1 MEDANEVEDVEYVKL
16 DSSLSSSVTGEGKE
30 ERRGGWRRGVGGA
43 PDTNRSVL
51 VEFGNNSIF
60 SGITLYNDTIGL
72 GRQRRATPV
81 EANRGRIRQINPTLN
96 PKPPKP

>member
-1 MEDANEVEDVEYVKL
+1 VEDANEVEDVEYVKL

-60 SGITLYNDTIGL
+60 SGIKLYNDTIGL
-72 GRQRRATPV
+72 GRQRRAMPV
-81 EANRGRIRQINPTLN
+81 EANRGRIR
-96 PKPPKP
+96 